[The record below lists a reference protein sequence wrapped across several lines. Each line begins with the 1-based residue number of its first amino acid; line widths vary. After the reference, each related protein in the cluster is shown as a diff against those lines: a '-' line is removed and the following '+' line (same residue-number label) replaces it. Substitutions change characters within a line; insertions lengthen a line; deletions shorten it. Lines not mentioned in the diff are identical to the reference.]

1 MKNKL
6 LNFIDLLI
14 FFFNQGYSLQETLDF
29 CSLLNYEKEVK
40 EIKNYLNQG
49 LSLDEIFIMLPFPT
63 LFKEYYSFFKNEFTL
78 ETALKKSIEICKKRD
93 EYKNI
98 LLKKLAYPII
108 LLIFLFVFS
117 IFTVFY
123 LLPQVEILFNDFDI
137 QKSFIIQC
145 LFVLLHAIPVFLT
158 LITIINIILMIFI
171 YQSIAKQKFNQ
182 IDFLINHTHFIKK
195 LICKYYSLKFA
206 IYYNELLI
214 QHYDTTS
221 IIETLYDKTSFGASE
236 TLSDSVLFAESLSI
250 LKRTQE
256 PFFSQIV
263 TISTHAPNKTPSNPT
278 ALSRY
283 PTESRELVNTMEAF
297 HSLDRQLGSFL
308 DSLKACGLYERSVI
322 AVVSDHDELGKN
334 VLDGREHRTLADRE
348 VAFVLLNT
356 PYTISYEET
365 AGQIDVYPTLLD
377 VMGCNE
383 YGWKGLGYSLFRTPV
398 ESAVYWDGSSLGNRR
413 SPLYSRQT
421 QAWDI
426 SRLMITGDFFS
437 GKSFGYDEE

>member
-78 ETALKKSIEICKKRD
+78 ETALKKAIEICKKRD

-98 LLKKLAYPII
+98 FLKKLAYPII

-195 LICKYYSLKFA
+195 LILPNTKNISSQVPVVY
-206 IYYNELLI
+206 
-214 QHYDTTS
+214 
-221 IIETLYDKTSFGASE
+221 IIERIGRKLQAIK
-236 TLSDSVLFAESLSI
+236 
-250 LKRTQE
+250 
-256 PFFSQIV
+256 
-263 TISTHAPNKTPSNPT
+263 NK
-278 ALSRY
+278 
-283 PTESRELVNTMEAF
+283 EIE
-297 HSLDRQLGSFL
+297 
-308 DSLKACGLYERSVI
+308 
-322 AVVSDHDELGKN
+322 
-334 VLDGREHRTLADRE
+334 
-348 VAFVLLNT
+348 
-356 PYTISYEET
+356 
-365 AGQIDVYPTLLD
+365 
-377 VMGCNE
+377 
-383 YGWKGLGYSLFRTPV
+383 
-398 ESAVYWDGSSLGNRR
+398 
-413 SPLYSRQT
+413 
-421 QAWDI
+421 
-426 SRLMITGDFFS
+426 
-437 GKSFGYDEE
+437 